1 MGFKI
6 RRSGERGFADHG
18 WLVARHSFS
27 FADYHDPAHMGF
39 RSLRVIN
46 QDIVAPVAGFP
57 PHGHRD
63 MEIFTYVV
71 SGALEHGDNLGNRR
85 VLRPGDIQ
93 VMGAGRGIVHSE
105 FNPSATEPAHFLQV
119 WLRPSATGLPPQ
131 YAEWRM
137 PEGREDDPKLLIIAG
152 DGREGA
158 ASLRQDADVYRLR
171 CDASCVVG
179 HELQPGRAMW
189 LQVVRG
195 GVGVGGETLGPGDAW
210 ATDRPGRHG
219 LELGS
224 GTEALLF
231 DLA

>member
-1 MGFKI
+1 MTFV
-6 RRSGERGFADHG
+6 RRSMERGHAALG
-18 WLVARHSFS
+18 WLDSRHSFS
-27 FADYHDPAHMGF
+27 FGDYHDPAWMGY

-46 QDIVAPVAGFP
+46 EDHVVPGGGFP
-57 PHGHRD
+57 RHPHRD

-71 SGALEHGDNLGNRR
+71 FGALEHGDNLGNRR
-85 VLRPGDIQ
+85 VLGPDDIQ

-119 WLRPSATGLPPQ
+119 WLRPAATGLPPQ

-137 PEGREDDPKLLIIAG
+137 PGGRENDPKLLIVAG

-171 CDASCVVG
+171 CGNPVSVN
-179 HELQPGRAMW
+179 HELRPGRAMW

-195 GVGVGGETLGPGDAW
+195 GIGVEGVHVGAGDAW
-210 ATDRPGRHG
+210 ATDRPGLHAFNG
-219 LELGS
+219 EAGM
-224 GTEALLF
+224 EALLF